1 MSRPPECERWG
12 PIHWCGLSNCISFG
26 RWKSG
31 YFLTQND
38 VGGSQNIRIFVNS
51 RLPKLDYDSIT
62 KGCQIATTWR
72 IPPRLPI
79 LASRALCMPAFVAT
93 PCPIYFVEM
102 LNWRPIR
109 FLLMTDSPL
118 QKTAGDSEGDTP
130 LAHARYFNAPDL
142 YKLYSGN
149 GATIAGPFY
158 ARLLGAYWGPFRT
171 CAAHVLPL
179 FFQSFLCCFA
189 NRGGKT
195 PVNALFMPCVWCT
208 ICEQINDTK
217 SAVVIRIEGGCL
229 FQIAHVFSS
238 FLMTSSKGC
247 FKLALKDDSR
257 PSGSVRPD
265 AVWSSSRAAV
275 QQWPSWKSCVRW

>member
-1 MSRPPECERWG
+1 MKVWLLFNSERCGGVPEHQNFCEQSPSKVGLRQYHKRLSDCNNLENSPPFANLGE
-12 PIHWCGLSNCISFG
+12 
-26 RWKSG
+26 
-31 YFLTQND
+31 
-38 VGGSQNIRIFVNS
+38 
-51 RLPKLDYDSIT
+51 
-62 KGCQIATTWR
+62 
-72 IPPRLPI
+72 PRLVH
-79 LASRALCMPAFVAT
+79 ATAQQTALAFVAT

-179 FFQSFLCCFA
+179 FFQSFLCGFA

-208 ICEQINDTK
+208 ICEQNNDTK

>member
-1 MSRPPECERWG
+1 MKVWLLFNSERCGGVPEHQNFCEQSPSKVGLRQYHKRLSDCNNLENSPPFANLGE
-12 PIHWCGLSNCISFG
+12 
-26 RWKSG
+26 
-31 YFLTQND
+31 
-38 VGGSQNIRIFVNS
+38 
-51 RLPKLDYDSIT
+51 
-62 KGCQIATTWR
+62 
-72 IPPRLPI
+72 PRLVH
-79 LASRALCMPAFVAT
+79 ATAQQTALAFVAT

-171 CAAHVLPL
+171 
-179 FFQSFLCCFA
+179 
-189 NRGGKT
+189 
-195 PVNALFMPCVWCT
+195 
-208 ICEQINDTK
+208 EQINDTK